1 MNETNRTVI
10 VLLAA
15 LWIVLMAIVI
25 FVAWAADAETV
36 ARLDDFVR
44 YLDDHRDNLSRL
56 VVTLGALVL
65 IVLSLLVI
73 IVELAPDEEGREIRV
88 EQSGAT
94 TIVPAEPLRLR
105 LEEALT
111 AMTTVT
117 AARARVFSRDK
128 GIGMKLDLTVTPGAN
143 IAVVTQ
149 EASRMV
155 VETLQADLGLPV
167 SAPPTVR
174 IIFGPPKPEPEPAAS
189 SMTQPPAET
198 PPAPGEPA
206 PPPAAG
212 PVAPAPGGPPPP
224 PDAASG
230 PATPTGYGAP
240 AGPPQD
246 AAAQGERPTEPSP
259 PPVGPETPAPGEPSP
274 PESPPRD
281 EPPQH

>member
-15 LWIVLMAIVI
+15 LWIVLMAVI
-25 FVAWAADAETV
+25 IFLAWAADAETV
-36 ARLDDFVR
+36 ARMEDFVQ
-44 YLDDHRDNLSRL
+44 YLDDQRDNLGRL
-56 VVTLGALVL
+56 ILTLGALVL

-73 IVELAPDEEGREIRV
+73 VIELAPEEEGREIRV
-88 EQSGAT
+88 EQAGAT

-117 AARARVFSRDK
+117 AARARVFSHDK
-128 GIGMKLDLTVTPGAN
+128 GIGMKLDLTVTPDAN

-149 EASRMV
+149 EASRVV

-167 SAPPTVR
+167 SAPPSVR
-174 IIFGPPKPEPEPAAS
+174 IIFGPPKAEPEPAAS

-198 PPAPGEPA
+198 PPAP
-206 PPPAAG
+206 AAG
-212 PVAPAPGGPPPP
+212 PESSAPGGPAPP

-230 PATPTGYGAP
+230 PATPSGYGAP
-240 AGPPQD
+240 TEPPQD
-246 AAAQGERPTEPSP
+246 AAAEGERPPEPSP
-259 PPVGPETPAPGEPSP
+259 PPVGPETPAPGEPPP